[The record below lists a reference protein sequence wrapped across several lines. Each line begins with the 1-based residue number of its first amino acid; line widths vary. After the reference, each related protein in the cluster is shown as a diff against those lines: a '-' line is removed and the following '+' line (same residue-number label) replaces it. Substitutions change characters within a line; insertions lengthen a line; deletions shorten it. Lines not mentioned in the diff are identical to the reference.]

1 MSCRFPS
8 DNKLV
13 MTSKTWDRV
22 NFSEFAENLPFC
34 YNVAERKVLFMEKAV
49 LVGIDTP
56 NSPWDIDETMQE
68 LAQLTETAGAEA
80 VAEVVQKRERPDTAY
95 YVGKG
100 KLEEIKIIVEET
112 SADLVIF
119 NDELSPSQIR
129 NLEAA
134 LEVRVVDRTA
144 LILDIFAQRARTR
157 EGKLQVELAQLNYL
171 LPRLTGR
178 GSELSR
184 LGGGIGT
191 RGPGETKLEVDRRR
205 LRKRIADLNKEIEQ
219 VKKTRQLH
227 RKSRQ
232 NIPLPIVTMV
242 GYTNAGKSTLLNAL
256 TDAGVLAE
264 DKLFATLDPTTRQ
277 VQLPHGGMFLLT
289 DTVGFIQKLPHHL
302 VAAFR
307 ATLEEVLE
315 ADLLLH
321 VVDTAH
327 PQAQRQMS
335 AVQAILNQ
343 LEAQHL
349 PQLVV
354 FNKMDLP
361 QAHENFQLTQ
371 QAPDYVAIS
380 ALKGKGLDTL
390 LAKIETMLH
399 QEHER
404 QEFFIPFAQ
413 AQLLHVI
420 RQFGKLEKE
429 EYLPQGIRAEAVLP
443 RVWAKKIQHQL
454 KQGRT

>member
-1 MSCRFPS
+1 
-8 DNKLV
+8 
-13 MTSKTWDRV
+13 
-22 NFSEFAENLPFC
+22 
-34 YNVAERKVLFMEKAV
+34 MEKAV
-49 LVGIDTP
+49 LVGLDLP
-56 NSPWDIDETMQE
+56 NTPWDIDETMQE
-68 LAQLTETAGAEA
+68 LAQLAETAGAQT
-80 VAEVVQKRERPDTAY
+80 VAEIMQKRERPDTAY
-95 YVGKG
+95 YLGKG
-100 KLEEIKIIVEET
+100 KVEELKAIVAET

-129 NLEAA
+129 NLETA

-171 LPRLTGR
+171 LPRLTGK

-205 LRKRIADLNKEIEQ
+205 IRKRIGDLKKEIEQ
-219 VKKTRQLH
+219 VKKTRFLH
-227 RKSRQ
+227 RQARQ
-232 NIPLPIVTMV
+232 NIPLPVVTMV

-277 VQLPHGGMFLLT
+277 VKLPRGGRFLLT
-289 DTVGFIQKLPHHL
+289 DTVGFIQKLPPHL

-307 ATLEEVLE
+307 ATLEEVRE

-321 VVDTAH
+321 VVDAAH
-327 PQAQRQMS
+327 PQAQRQMA
-335 AVQAILNQ
+335 AVQDILDQ

-354 FNKMDLP
+354 LNKMDLP
-361 QAHENFQLTQ
+361 QAHENWQLLDQLTG
-371 QAPDYVAIS
+371 YVAVS
-380 ALKGKGLDTL
+380 ALKRKGLETL
-390 LAKIETMLH
+390 LQKIEAMLQ

-404 QEFFIPFAQ
+404 QEFLIPFTQ

-420 RQFGKLEKE
+420 RQYGKLEKT
-429 EYLPQGIRAEAVLP
+429 EYLPQGIRAEALLP
-443 RVWAKKIQHQL
+443 RVWSKRIQHYL
-454 KQGRT
+454 KQESITHVE

>member
-1 MSCRFPS
+1 
-8 DNKLV
+8 
-13 MTSKTWDRV
+13 
-22 NFSEFAENLPFC
+22 
-34 YNVAERKVLFMEKAV
+34 MEKAV
-49 LVGIDTP
+49 LVGLDTP
-56 NSPWDIDETMQE
+56 NAPWDIEETMQE
-68 LAQLTETAGAEA
+68 LAQLSGTAGAKA
-80 VAEVVQKRERPDTAY
+80 VAEIVQKRERPDTAY

-129 NLEAA
+129 NLENA
-134 LEVRVVDRTA
+134 LEVQVVDRTA
-144 LILDIFAQRARTR
+144 LILDIFAQRAQTR

-171 LPRLTGR
+171 LPRLAGK

-205 LRKRIADLNKEIEQ
+205 VRKRIGDLKKEIEQ
-219 VKKTRQLH
+219 VKKTRHLH
-227 RKSRQ
+227 RQSRQ

-242 GYTNAGKSTLLNAL
+242 GYTNAGKSTLLNVL

-277 VQLPHGGMFLLT
+277 VKLPHGGRFLLT

-321 VVDTAH
+321 VVDAAH
-327 PQAQRQMS
+327 PQVKQQMA

-343 LEAQHL
+343 LEAQNL

-354 FNKMDLP
+354 LNKMDLP
-361 QAHENFQLTQ
+361 QAHQNFQQTQ
-371 QAPDYVAIS
+371 QLPDHVAVS
-380 ALKGKGLDTL
+380 ALKRKGLDAL
-390 LAKIETMLH
+390 LAKIETLLH
-399 QEHER
+399 REHER
-404 QEFFIPFAQ
+404 HEFFIPFTLTE
-413 AQLLHVI
+413 LLHLI
-420 RQFGKLEKE
+420 RQYGKLERE
-429 EYLPQGIRAEAVLP
+429 EYLPQGIRVEAVLP
-443 RVWAKKIQHQL
+443 RVWAKRIQHQL
-454 KQGRT
+454 EQGRA